1 MKAPLH
7 ARLADLIGTFDTFFV
22 DQFGVLHDGQQPY
35 DGAVAALRRIRAD
48 GKRIVLLSN
57 SGKRSR
63 PNAERLHD
71 LGFPP
76 DCYDLLVTS
85 GEVAWRML
93 SEGRLT
99 VPHVMERP
107 LRCLLLE
114 RNGDGSSIDGL
125 GYDIVDDGADADF
138 VLIAGSEG
146 DRLTLADY
154 RQRLEPAA
162 ARNVP
167 ALCTNPDTVMLT
179 ASGPTFGAGRIAE
192 LYGQLGGS
200 VAWIGKPHPDIYRV
214 AIEEIGATSTD
225 GILCVGDSVE
235 HDIAGARRAGLTSA
249 LVRSG
254 ILAALSEAELAD
266 VYALNGATPD
276 FVVPAFPLLKNGDQS
291 RFESW
296 FPQPHITH

>member
-7 ARLADLIGTFDTFFV
+7 TRLADLVGVFDTFFV

-35 DGAVAALRRIRAD
+35 DGAVAALRRIRDAA
-48 GKRIVLLSN
+48 KRIVLLSN

-63 PNAERLHD
+63 PNAERLTG

-93 SEGRLT
+93 ADGRMSL
-99 VPHVMERP
+99 PRESERP

-114 RNGDGSSIDGL
+114 RNGDGSAIAGL
-125 GYDIVDDGADADF
+125 GYETVESGADADL

-146 DRLTLADY
+146 DRLALADY

-162 ARNVP
+162 GRNVP
-167 ALCTNPDTVMLT
+167 ALCTNPDKIMLT
-179 ASGPTFGAGRIAE
+179 ASGPCFGPGRIGE
-192 LYGQLGGS
+192 LYEQLGGP
-200 VAWIGKPHPDIYRV
+200 VTWIGKPFPDIYRV
-214 AIEEIGATSTD
+214 AIEEVGVASTD
-225 GILCVGDSVE
+225 DILCIGDSVE

-254 ILAALSEAELAD
+254 ILAELSEAELAGI
-266 VYALNGATPD
+266 YARNGATPD
-276 FVVPAFPLLKNGDQS
+276 FVVPAFYLA
-291 RFESW
+291 
-296 FPQPHITH
+296 